1 MDIEQKKKRRI
12 YSIVALILAAALL
25 YLFTLIFDSYQLR
38 IVNLCGIYITLGLSL
53 NLIYGFT
60 GLFSLGHAGFM
71 AVGAYTTA
79 LLTMPPQLKEMN
91 YFLEPIVPWLA
102 NTEWSFLPALLMG
115 GLLAAVVGFLI
126 GAPVLKLKDDYLAIA
141 TLGFAEIIRIIFTNT
156 QSLTNGPLGL
166 KGLPP
171 YTTVWW
177 SWGVALVALL
187 FMVFLFKGS
196 YGRAFIAIRED
207 EVAAEAMGINLF
219 RHKIL
224 SFTIGSFMAGIGGG
238 LLAHLMGTIDPLM
251 FRFLLTFNILLVVVL
266 GGMGSISGSV
276 IAGIVITV
284 LMEYLRFLDGPMDL
298 GIFKTNGIP
307 GLRMVI
313 FSIMLMIVI
322 LFFQK
327 GLMGNKELSW
337 DFLLNRKGAADGAAE
352 GE

>member
-1 MDIEQKKKRRI
+1 MESERKKRK
-12 YSIVALILAAALL
+12 LLTLAALL
-25 YLFTLIFDSYQLR
+25 ISGGLLLLFTFIFDSYQLR

-91 YFLEPIVPWLA
+91 FFLEPIVPWLA

-115 GLLAAVVGFLI
+115 GTLAAVVGFLI

-141 TLGFAEIIRIIFTNT
+141 TLGFAEIIRIVFTNT
-156 QSLTNGPLGL
+156 QNITNGPLGL

-171 YTTVWW
+171 YTTIWW
-177 SWGVALVALL
+177 SWGIAFVSIL
-187 FMVFLFKGS
+187 FMVYLFKGS

-207 EVAAEAMGINLF
+207 EVAAETMGINLF

-224 SFTIGSFMAGIGGG
+224 SFTIGSFMAGVGGG

-251 FRFLLTFNILLVVVL
+251 FRFMLTFNILLVVVL

-276 IAGIVITV
+276 IAAIVITV
-284 LMEYLRFLDGPMDL
+284 LMEYLRFLDGPMNFGL
-298 GIFKTNGIP
+298 FKTNGIP
-307 GLRMVI
+307 GMRMVI
-313 FSIMLMIVI
+313 FSIMLMFVI
-322 LFFQK
+322 LFFQR
-327 GLMGNKELSW
+327 GLMGNRELSW
-337 DFLLNRKGAADGAAE
+337 DFLFRKKKTLNDAVE
-352 GE
+352 GD

>member
-1 MDIEQKKKRRI
+1 MERELKKRKLLNLA
-12 YSIVALILAAALL
+12 VLLAAAGLL

-79 LLTMPPQLKEMN
+79 LLTMPPHLKEMN
-91 YFLEPIVPWLA
+91 FFLEPIVPWLA

-115 GLLAAVVGFLI
+115 GTLAGVIGFLI
-126 GAPVLKLKDDYLAIA
+126 GAPALKLKDDYLAIA

-156 QSLTNGPLGL
+156 QNITNGPLGL

-171 YTTVWW
+171 YTTIWW
-177 SWGVALVALL
+177 SWGVAFVSIL
-187 FMVFLFKGS
+187 FMIFLFKGS

-207 EVAAEAMGINLF
+207 EVAAETMGINLF

-224 SFTIGSFMAGIGGG
+224 SFTIGSFMAGVGGG

-251 FRFLLTFNILLVVVL
+251 FRFMLTYNILLVVVL

-276 IAGIVITV
+276 ISAIVITV

-298 GIFKTNGIP
+298 MFFKTNGIP

-313 FSIMLMIVI
+313 FSIMLMLVI
-322 LFFQK
+322 LFFQR
-327 GLMGNKELSW
+327 GLMGNRELSW
-337 DFLLNRKGAADGAAE
+337 NFLFRKKKSLNDAVE

>member
-1 MDIEQKKKRRI
+1 MQREKKIRKTLT
-12 YSIVALILAAALL
+12 IVTLIAAAGLL
-25 YLFTLIFDSYQLR
+25 YLFSIIFDSYQLR

-71 AVGAYTTA
+71 AIGAYTTA
-79 LLTMPPQLKEMN
+79 LLTMPPQLKQIN
-91 YFLEPIVPWLA
+91 FFLEPLVPWLA

-115 GLLAAVVGFLI
+115 GAMAALMGFLI

-141 TLGFAEIIRIIFTNT
+141 TLGFAEIIRILFTNM
-156 QSLTNGPLGL
+156 QNITNGPLGL

-171 YTTVWW
+171 YTTIWW
-177 SWGVALVALL
+177 SWGIALIAIL
-187 FMVFLFKGS
+187 FMVYLFKGS

-207 EVAAEAMGINLF
+207 EVAAETMGINLF

-251 FRFLLTFNILLVVVL
+251 FRFTLTFNILLVVVL
-266 GGMGSISGSV
+266 GGMGSITGS
-276 IAGIVITV
+276 IISGIVITV
-284 LMEYLRFLDGPMDL
+284 LMEYLRFLDGPMDF
-298 GIFKTNGIP
+298 GILKIEAIP

-313 FSIMLMIVI
+313 FSMMLMAVI
-322 LFFQK
+322 LFFQR
-327 GLMGNKELSW
+327 GLMGNRELNW
-337 DFLLNRKGAADGAAE
+337 DFLFRKKKTENLTVE